1 MNKVILIGRTT
12 AKPELKA
19 TQSGTKVCKF
29 TLAVNREFKNM
40 DGKYDTDFI
49 DCITFNNADTVA
61 QYVDKGDLIAVR
73 GRIQKSSYT
82 NQNGEK
88 RYVTNVVTDRVEF
101 LQMKK
106 KETQTVEEPV
116 EDPFSSFGEEIAVD
130 DNFLDD

>member
-12 AKPELKA
+12 AKPDLRA

-29 TLAVNREFKNM
+29 TLAVNREFKNSQ
-40 DGKYDTDFI
+40 GEYETDFI
-49 DCITFNNADTVA
+49 DCITFRNADTVA
-61 QYVDKGDLIAVR
+61 QYVDKGDLIAVS
-73 GRIQKSSYT
+73 GRIQKNSYT

-106 KETQTVEEPV
+106 KETQPVEEPI
-116 EDPFSSFGEEIAVD
+116 EDPFEDFGEQVSID
-130 DNFLDD
+130 DNFLE